1 MSNTDKGMNTVV
13 TSRSRRTIDRDVV
26 LRMIN
31 KEQYI
36 ILAHDFD
43 FNILK
48 ERGRTPAETNIPAI
62 EPVICDSVDCIEREA
77 VRVLTENSEQA
88 VIHRLAAHKLLPC
101 LARREYLYHMSLPA
115 AKAAMESAPAGGD
128 VRQKLIEEWI
138 SGRFRKRMYKDAGIL
153 VMNLVMLNF
162 AYAEPWYLEYV
173 IPGTLKLKRRQGL
186 NLVGATYQALALIGN
201 IPFYTADESALPEAA
216 ARDLVE
222 VAIEARRRAVHLVLD
237 VGVRSIRDLYDD
249 LAEWLSNAALAR
261 RNIPGAA
268 RAMAAAGA
276 LVEAMVVPYYLA
288 YYGFIGLDFT
298 SLRLF
303 ELRR

>member
-1 MSNTDKGMNTVV
+1 MKAAEAQTQASRVADLVKRMVV
-13 TSRSRRTIDRDVV
+13 RD
-26 LRMIN
+26 
-31 KEQYI
+31 QYV

-43 FNILK
+43 LAVPK
-48 ERGRTPAETNIPAI
+48 KRGRAPAETNIPAI
-62 EPVICDSVDCIEREA
+62 EPVMCDSVDCIEREA

-88 VIHRLAAHKLLPC
+88 VTIRQAPYRLLPGF
-101 LARREYLYHMSLPA
+101 ASAEYLYYVSLPA
-115 AKAAMESAPAGGD
+115 AKAIIESVAAGED
-128 VRQKLIEEWI
+128 VRQRLAERYVESRGRAPRDAAALAANLI
-138 SGRFRKRMYKDAGIL
+138 
-153 VMNLVMLNF
+153 VLNF

-173 IPGTLKLKRRQGL
+173 IPGAMLERRRKRL
-186 NLVGATYQALALIGN
+186 PLYLGATYQSLTLIGN